1 MTSALFV
8 GVLFLRVM
16 IFSIKYKFVAVCGRY
31 IWPSALSP
39 FPALTPH
46 ATRAVTSEYSLS
58 PFKQNDKY
66 VPYIRLLRLRV
77 IIITTSL
84 SFIET

>member
-16 IFSIKYKFVAVCGRY
+16 RFSIKYKFVAVCGRY

-58 PFKQNDKY
+58 PFKQNDKKY
-66 VPYIRLLRLRV
+66 VPIYV
-77 IIITTSL
+77 IIMTTSL